1 MKKIF
6 CCLAQDL
13 FHCLHLWTTVR
24 LHGKKLQ
31 NATKD
36 LNPLWKAKKKYAR
49 YALLQKTK
57 GYISYETIFSLS
69 STLISN
75 NVASLAKGQIL
86 GLG

>member
-1 MKKIF
+1 MSSKKGLVNEYIP
-6 CCLAQDL
+6 LRVK
-13 FHCLHLWTTVR
+13 HLNT
-24 LHGKKLQ
+24 
-31 NATKD
+31 
-36 LNPLWKAKKKYAR
+36 LWKAKKKYAR

-75 NVASLAKGQIL
+75 NAASLAKGQIL

>member
-1 MKKIF
+1 MF
-6 CCLAQDL
+6 
-13 FHCLHLWTTVR
+13 LHKRFEPIVES
-24 LHGKKLQ
+24 
-31 NATKD
+31 
-36 LNPLWKAKKKYAR
+36 AKKKYAR

-75 NVASLAKGQIL
+75 NAASLAKGQIL

>member
-1 MKKIF
+1 MEKIYKVQQSI
-6 CCLAQDL
+6 LT
-13 FHCLHLWTTVR
+13 HC
-24 LHGKKLQ
+24 GKQ
-31 NATKD
+31 
-36 LNPLWKAKKKYAR
+36 KKKYAC

-75 NVASLAKGQIL
+75 NAASLAKGQIL